1 MTVVSPGVIDGNRVM
16 TLLNGRP
23 AATFVPALICI
34 QMCDLFVSAW
44 RCVLH
49 ACLCTC
55 VRACRR
61 TTTTS
66 FSLSGRESASAHSS
80 PVMCAHVYV
89 AAGVCWPRI
98 GALVAAGGEKLQPE
112 WLCID
117 MRTQGPAHVTRC
129 QLANWFLSSGLTEL
143 TSPL

>member
-23 AATFVPALICI
+23 AATSVPALICI
-34 QMCDLFVSAW
+34 QMCDLFVSAC

-49 ACLCTC
+49 ACLRTC
-55 VRACRR
+55 VRTGGPA
-61 TTTTS
+61 TS
-66 FSLSGRESASAHSS
+66 FSLSGTESASAHSS

-98 GALVAAGGEKLQPE
+98 EALVVAGGEKSQPE

-117 MRTQGPAHVTRC
+117 MRTHGRAHVTRC

>member
-1 MTVVSPGVIDGNRVM
+1 MDALQPPPCRRS
-16 TLLNGRP
+16 L
-23 AATFVPALICI
+23 AFKCATCL
-34 QMCDLFVSAW
+34 SA
-44 RCVLH
+44 RADVCCMRACVL
-49 ACLCTC
+49 AY
-55 VRACRR
+55 VRAGRR
-61 TTTTS
+61 TTATS
-66 FSLSGRESASAHSS
+66 FSLSGTESASAHSS

-98 GALVAAGGEKLQPE
+98 EALVVAGGEKSQPE

-117 MRTQGPAHVTRC
+117 MRTHGRAHVTRC